1 MLDWKILDYVLT
13 CNCLFLS
20 LLVKV
25 SQDQARMALRKQ
37 VLKDAGDVPS
47 RSHQIDDDTEE
58 DEALEDDNVKK
69 CEH

>member
-1 MLDWKILDYVLT
+1 MDQVLT
-13 CNCLFLS
+13 CNYLFLS

-25 SQDQARMALRKQ
+25 SQDQTRMALRKQ
-37 VLKDAGDVPS
+37 IMKDAGDVPS
-47 RSHQIDDDTEE
+47 GSHQIDDDTEE